1 MGKRHRRPANP
12 LRHPVG
18 AAIIK
23 RQIMLDLRSL
33 QVDAQIH
40 ALIGE
45 SDDRLVDRAGRLAYI
60 AADAARACGLPDG
73 PDQRI
78 VEGMARALAELA
90 NGEGNRDLHRLAIQ
104 SGLAACE
111 RLLDRCSPWAIGTAA
126 LKVDELIHS
135 PKGLTLFDIAPPRN
149 HA

>member
-1 MGKRHRRPANP
+1 MTRRPANP

-23 RQIMLDLRSL
+23 RQIMTDLRSL
-33 QVDAQIH
+33 QTDAQIH
-40 ALIGE
+40 ALMGANDAKLI
-45 SDDRLVDRAGRLAYI
+45 DHAGRLAYI
-60 AADAARACGLPDG
+60 TAESVRACQQPDDS
-73 PDQRI
+73 PDMRI
-78 VEGMARALAELA
+78 VAGMAHALADMA
-90 NGEGNRDLHRLAIQ
+90 NGQGDRELHRLAIQ

-111 RLLDRCSPWAIGTAA
+111 RLLAQCSPWDIGTAA
-126 LKVDELIHS
+126 LKVDELIHG

>member
-1 MGKRHRRPANP
+1 MSMTRRPANP

-23 RQIMLDLRSL
+23 RQIIDSVRSL
-33 QVDAQIH
+33 QVDAQLH

-45 SDDRLVDRAGRLAYI
+45 SDAHLIDRAGRLAYI
-60 AADAARACGLPDG
+60 AAEASQACGLPDDA
-73 PDQRI
+73 PDRRI

-90 NGEGNRDLHRLAIQ
+90 NGEGDRDLHRLAIQ

-111 RLLDRCSPWAIGTAA
+111 RLLAQCSPWDIGTAA